1 MIGLYTL
8 VVAAAWIALAAAI
21 AYALASRIRTND
33 LPLRFVAGLFLFA
46 MLLPL
51 PLVDEIVGKGQF
63 ERLCKANATIQMDR
77 ATATG
82 KTVYL
87 AKTASVEIK
96 DTWVPVVMQRWRYV
110 DASTGETVVSYN
122 TLDAVGG
129 RLVQMF
135 GFSEGRTPLIFSNSF
150 CGPKDRP
157 AGFQGFEAL
166 GIKYIEPPANG
177 ELK

>member
-1 MIGLYTL
+1 MTGLYVLLIAT
-8 VVAAAWIALAAAI
+8 AWIALAAAI
-21 AYALASRIRTND
+21 AYGLTSRVGAM
-33 LPLRFVAGLFLFA
+33 PLRLLGAFVLFA

-63 ERLCKANATIQMDR
+63 ERLCKANTTIQVER
-77 ATATG
+77 ASATG

-87 AKTASVEIK
+87 AKIQSVAIK
-96 DTWVPVVMQRWRYV
+96 DAWVPVVMKLWRYV

-122 TLDAVGG
+122 TLDAGGG

-135 GFSEGRTPLIFSNSF
+135 GFSEGRTPLIFSSSF

-166 GIKYIEPPANG
+166 GIKYIEPPSTG